1 MVARLADAERDLEA
15 ATGLADSA
23 GQSDPDG
30 FYHPAT
36 LTAGDEYVDTTRRS
50 IDGLA
55 VGLLVFALVAA
66 AAGVLA
72 TAQAAAREA
81 RVSAR
86 TDGTLRALGMN
97 RRHRILAV
105 ALPIVAFG
113 LLGVALGAAV
123 AVAVSPVLPR
133 GRARLAEI
141 DPGVWVDPLVLAAGV
156 VALLAL
162 VVAVALLAAAQAT
175 RHRQPGAVTG
185 RTTMAS
191 RVITTLGLGPVA
203 ATGLRRA
210 SPARGSRGSTT
221 ARSAMTG
228 MAVAV
233 AGILAAGVVVQSA
246 DALRS
251 EPANWGWVWTT
262 KPDAFGDG
270 DPMAAAA
277 ADPDVVSAG
286 LLSTVT
292 VVIDG
297 QDTQGLALAAHKGD
311 LAFTLV
317 RGRLPSSA
325 AEVAL
330 GSQTLTISGSTIGDS
345 VDALAADGATVLQL
359 QVVGTAVLPQT
370 ELATLDEGAVFT
382 PDGLDRVAQGPPDPE
397 PVIGYRN
404 GADVAALEQRLS
416 ETAGLAFPI
425 FSRARVPGSITN
437 VAQSTGIAWALAAFF
452 LAIGVIGL
460 LNALTTSIRR
470 DGHDFAVLRALGL
483 RGRQVR
489 QATLVQALTLSA
501 VGLVVGVPV
510 GLILG
515 RAVWRS
521 LSGDLGIVAEPQ
533 VPWWLIAVV
542 IPATA
547 AVTALLAWWPGRH
560 AARSR
565 PAVQLRAE

>member
-1 MVARLADAERDLEA
+1 
-15 ATGLADSA
+15 
-23 GQSDPDG
+23 
-30 FYHPAT
+30 
-36 LTAGDEYVDTTRRS
+36 
-50 IDGLA
+50 
-55 VGLLVFALVAA
+55 
-66 AAGVLA
+66 
-72 TAQAAAREA
+72 
-81 RVSAR
+81 
-86 TDGTLRALGMN
+86 
-97 RRHRILAV
+97 
-105 ALPIVAFG
+105 
-113 LLGVALGAAV
+113 
-123 AVAVSPVLPR
+123 
-133 GRARLAEI
+133 
-141 DPGVWVDPLVLAAGV
+141 
-156 VALLAL
+156 
-162 VVAVALLAAAQAT
+162 
-175 RHRQPGAVTG
+175 
-185 RTTMAS
+185 
-191 RVITTLGLGPVA
+191 
-203 ATGLRRA
+203 
-210 SPARGSRGSTT
+210 
-221 ARSAMTG
+221 MTG

-270 DPMAAAA
+270 DPLAVMGVVA

-292 VVIDG
+292 VIIDG
-297 QDTQGLALAAHKGD
+297 QDTQGMALAAHTGD
-311 LAFTLV
+311 LSFTLV
-317 RGRLPSSA
+317 QGRLPSSA
-325 AEVAL
+325 TEVAL
-330 GSQTLTISGSTIGDS
+330 GTQTLDDLGLDIGDS
-345 VDALAADGATVLQL
+345 VDGLASDGAAVLPL

-382 PDGLDRVAQGPPDPE
+382 PDGLERFAQGPPDPE
-397 PVIGYRN
+397 PVIGYRD

-437 VAQSTGIAWALAAFF
+437 VAQSTGVAWALAAFF

-470 DGHDFAVLRALGL
+470 DGHDFAVLRALGF

-521 LSGDLGIVAEPQ
+521 LSGDLGIVADPQ
-533 VPWWLIAVV
+533 VPWWLIAAV

-547 AVTALLAWWPGRH
+547 AVTALLWWWPGRY